1 MIQNKPLLLR
11 ALAGALICIPVY
23 ASAGNAS
30 YYNTSTEAKVFPWK
44 KNKKKETTEE
54 VSKTDFEKIAS
65 ESNLVSRGMFN
76 VYAQDGKYYFEI
88 PVSLLQ
94 RDMLVVNKLQRV
106 PFELNDAGVNR
117 GTNYETQM
125 IRFEWNKEEKKIRV
139 RQSRPLPES
148 PENDAITRSVRDNFI
163 SPLIADFKLEAC
175 NADSTSVII
184 QINDIYD
191 GSETSINNVF
201 DNINLGTSAVKDL
214 SRIMSI
220 KAFPNNIVATSE
232 LTTKVRE
239 GMSAVNVTVE
249 VSSSLVL
256 LPEKPMMGRLDDPKV
271 GYFTKDL
278 LYFSDSQ
285 QKTEEKK
292 YITRWRLE
300 PKPENREAYLRG
312 ELVEPEK
319 PIVFYIENST
329 PYRWRKYIK
338 QGIEDWQVAFERAGF
353 KNAIIAK
360 ELPPEKPIVF
370 YIENSTP
377 YRWRKYIKQ
386 GIEDWQVAF
395 ERAGF
400 KNAIIAKEL
409 PDSIA
414 ANADDINYS
423 VVTYAASSKA
433 NAMGPSIL
441 DPRSGEILEAD
452 IMWWHNVIS
461 MVQEWITVQTGAIDP
476 KARGTKLPDEMMG
489 DAIRFVACH
498 EVGHSLGLRHNMM
511 GSWTFPTDSLRSKSF
526 TDKMNS
532 TASSIMDYAR
542 YNYVAQPGDGV
553 TAVSPH
559 IGPYD
564 IFAIEYGYRWYGL
577 PTPEAEKDVLYDFL
591 NKHNGRLYK
600 YSEAQ
605 DPRSAVDPRA
615 QNEDLGDDPVR
626 SSELGIANL
635 KRIVPEI
642 IKWTTTG
649 EKGQTYEEASR
660 LYYAVITQWNNYL
673 YHVMANIGGI
683 YIENTT
689 VGDGVKTYTYVEK
702 EKQEASLDFL
712 LNEVLCYPRWLFDT
726 EISDYTFLLR
736 KNPTGVIEYAPSQI
750 LKNTQG
756 YIFWDLLS
764 NDRLMRMLENE
775 LKNGKKAFTVVEMMD
790 KMHNSIFAT
799 TIKGGTPDVM
809 ERNLQKGFLDALITA
824 AAESEGVK
832 INKQLTA
839 TSGNPYLFHHTP
851 WCSHN
856 EFAIEQAE
864 RMGARRE
871 LSFYGGQV
879 NRISDAISVKRGELL
894 RIKKLLESRRNTSDT
909 AARYHYDDM
918 ILRINT
924 ALGLKD

>member
-30 YYNTSTEAKVFPWK
+30 YYNASTEAKVFPWK

-175 NADSTSVII
+175 NADSTAVII

-300 PKPENREAYLRG
+300 PKPEDREAYLRG
-312 ELVEPEK
+312 ELVE
-319 PIVFYIENST
+319 
-329 PYRWRKYIK
+329 
-338 QGIEDWQVAFERAGF
+338 
-353 KNAIIAK
+353 
-360 ELPPEKPIVF
+360 PEKPIVF

-736 KNPTGVIEYAPSQI
+736 KNPTEVIEYAPSQI

-832 INKQLTA
+832 INKQLTT

-851 WCSHN
+851 WCSHD

>member
-30 YYNTSTEAKVFPWK
+30 YYNASTEAKVFPWK

-360 ELPPEKPIVF
+360 ELP
-370 YIENSTP
+370 
-377 YRWRKYIKQ
+377 
-386 GIEDWQVAF
+386 
-395 ERAGF
+395 
-400 KNAIIAKEL
+400 
-409 PDSIA
+409 DSIA
-414 ANADDINYS
+414 VNADDINYS

-542 YNYVAQPGDGV
+542 YNYVAQPGNGV

>member
-360 ELPPEKPIVF
+360 ELP
-370 YIENSTP
+370 
-377 YRWRKYIKQ
+377 
-386 GIEDWQVAF
+386 
-395 ERAGF
+395 
-400 KNAIIAKEL
+400 
-409 PDSIA
+409 DSIA
-414 ANADDINYS
+414 VNADDINYS

-851 WCSHN
+851 WCSHD

>member
-191 GSETSINNVF
+191 GSGTSINNVF

-220 KAFPNNIVATSE
+220 KALPNNIVATSE

-360 ELPPEKPIVF
+360 ELP
-370 YIENSTP
+370 
-377 YRWRKYIKQ
+377 
-386 GIEDWQVAF
+386 
-395 ERAGF
+395 
-400 KNAIIAKEL
+400 
-409 PDSIA
+409 DSIA
-414 ANADDINYS
+414 ENADDINYS

>member
-1 MIQNKPLLLR
+1 MIQNNPLLLR

-360 ELPPEKPIVF
+360 ELP
-370 YIENSTP
+370 
-377 YRWRKYIKQ
+377 
-386 GIEDWQVAF
+386 
-395 ERAGF
+395 
-400 KNAIIAKEL
+400 
-409 PDSIA
+409 DSIA
-414 ANADDINYS
+414 VNADDINYS

-832 INKQLTA
+832 INKQLTT

-851 WCSHN
+851 WCSHD

>member
-30 YYNTSTEAKVFPWK
+30 YYNASTEAKVFPWK

-54 VSKTDFEKIAS
+54 VSKTNFEKIAS

-175 NADSTSVII
+175 NADSTAVII

-201 DNINLGTSAVKDL
+201 DNINLGTSTIKDL

-300 PKPENREAYLRG
+300 PKPEDREAYLRG
-312 ELVEPEK
+312 ELVE
-319 PIVFYIENST
+319 
-329 PYRWRKYIK
+329 
-338 QGIEDWQVAFERAGF
+338 
-353 KNAIIAK
+353 
-360 ELPPEKPIVF
+360 PEKPIVF

-851 WCSHN
+851 WCSHD

>member
-30 YYNTSTEAKVFPWK
+30 YYNASTEAKVFPWK

-175 NADSTSVII
+175 NADSTAVII

-201 DNINLGTSAVKDL
+201 DNINLGTSAIKDL

-300 PKPENREAYLRG
+300 PKPEDREAYLRG

-360 ELPPEKPIVF
+360 ELP
-370 YIENSTP
+370 
-377 YRWRKYIKQ
+377 
-386 GIEDWQVAF
+386 
-395 ERAGF
+395 
-400 KNAIIAKEL
+400 
-409 PDSIA
+409 DSIA
-414 ANADDINYS
+414 TNADDINYS

-851 WCSHN
+851 WCSHD

>member
-30 YYNTSTEAKVFPWK
+30 YYNASTEAKVFPWK

-201 DNINLGTSAVKDL
+201 DNINLGTSAIKDL

-300 PKPENREAYLRG
+300 PKPEDREAYLRG
-312 ELVEPEK
+312 ELVE
-319 PIVFYIENST
+319 
-329 PYRWRKYIK
+329 
-338 QGIEDWQVAFERAGF
+338 
-353 KNAIIAK
+353 
-360 ELPPEKPIVF
+360 PEKPIVF

-851 WCSHN
+851 WCRHD

>member
-30 YYNTSTEAKVFPWK
+30 YYNASTEAKVFPWK

-191 GSETSINNVF
+191 GAETSINNVF

-360 ELPPEKPIVF
+360 ELP
-370 YIENSTP
+370 
-377 YRWRKYIKQ
+377 
-386 GIEDWQVAF
+386 
-395 ERAGF
+395 
-400 KNAIIAKEL
+400 
-409 PDSIA
+409 DSIA
-414 ANADDINYS
+414 VNADDINYS

>member
-30 YYNTSTEAKVFPWK
+30 YYNASTEAKVFPWK

-175 NADSTSVII
+175 NADSTAVII

-201 DNINLGTSAVKDL
+201 DNINLGTSAIKDL

-300 PKPENREAYLRG
+300 PKPEDREAYLRG
-312 ELVEPEK
+312 ELVE
-319 PIVFYIENST
+319 
-329 PYRWRKYIK
+329 
-338 QGIEDWQVAFERAGF
+338 
-353 KNAIIAK
+353 
-360 ELPPEKPIVF
+360 PEKPIVF

-423 VVTYAASSKA
+423 MVTYAASSKA

-461 MVQEWITVQTGAIDP
+461 MVQEWITVQNGAIDP

-702 EKQEASLDFL
+702 EKQKASLDFL

-851 WCSHN
+851 WCSHD

>member
-30 YYNTSTEAKVFPWK
+30 YYNASTEAKVFPWK

-94 RDMLVVNKLQRV
+94 RDMLVVNKLQKV

-201 DNINLGTSAVKDL
+201 DNINLGTSAIKDL

-300 PKPENREAYLRG
+300 PKPEDREAYLRG
-312 ELVEPEK
+312 ELVE
-319 PIVFYIENST
+319 
-329 PYRWRKYIK
+329 
-338 QGIEDWQVAFERAGF
+338 
-353 KNAIIAK
+353 
-360 ELPPEKPIVF
+360 PEKPIVF

-824 AAESEGVK
+824 AAENEGVK

-851 WCSHN
+851 WCSHD

-894 RIKKLLESRRNTSDT
+894 RIKKLLDSRRNTSDT

>member
-30 YYNTSTEAKVFPWK
+30 YYNASTEAKVFPWK

-201 DNINLGTSAVKDL
+201 DNINLGTSAIKDL

-300 PKPENREAYLRG
+300 PKPEDREAYLRG
-312 ELVEPEK
+312 ELVE
-319 PIVFYIENST
+319 
-329 PYRWRKYIK
+329 
-338 QGIEDWQVAFERAGF
+338 
-353 KNAIIAK
+353 
-360 ELPPEKPIVF
+360 PEKPIVF

-591 NKHNGRLYK
+591 NEHNGRLYK

-689 VGDGVKTYTYVEK
+689 AGDGVKTYTYVEK

-851 WCSHN
+851 WCSHD

>member
-54 VSKTDFEKIAS
+54 VSKTDFEKVAS

-106 PFELNDAGVNR
+106 PFELNDAGVNH

-175 NADSTSVII
+175 NADSTAVII

-201 DNINLGTSAVKDL
+201 DNINLGTSAIKDL

-300 PKPENREAYLRG
+300 PKPEDREAYLRG
-312 ELVEPEK
+312 ELVE
-319 PIVFYIENST
+319 
-329 PYRWRKYIK
+329 
-338 QGIEDWQVAFERAGF
+338 
-353 KNAIIAK
+353 
-360 ELPPEKPIVF
+360 PEKPIVF

-851 WCSHN
+851 WCSHD

>member
-30 YYNTSTEAKVFPWK
+30 YYNASTEAKVFPWK

-65 ESNLVSRGMFN
+65 ESNLISRGMFN

-175 NADSTSVII
+175 NADSTAVII

-201 DNINLGTSAVKDL
+201 DNINLGTSAIKDL

-300 PKPENREAYLRG
+300 PKPEDREAYLRG

-360 ELPPEKPIVF
+360 ELP
-370 YIENSTP
+370 
-377 YRWRKYIKQ
+377 
-386 GIEDWQVAF
+386 
-395 ERAGF
+395 
-400 KNAIIAKEL
+400 
-409 PDSIA
+409 DSIA
-414 ANADDINYS
+414 TNADDINYS

-851 WCSHN
+851 WCSHD

>member
-1 MIQNKPLLLR
+1 MIQNNPLLLR

-30 YYNTSTEAKVFPWK
+30 YYNASTEAKVFPWK

-175 NADSTSVII
+175 NADSTAVII

-201 DNINLGTSAVKDL
+201 DNINLGTSAIKDL

-300 PKPENREAYLRG
+300 PKPEDREAYLRG
-312 ELVEPEK
+312 ELVE
-319 PIVFYIENST
+319 
-329 PYRWRKYIK
+329 
-338 QGIEDWQVAFERAGF
+338 
-353 KNAIIAK
+353 
-360 ELPPEKPIVF
+360 PEKPIVF

>member
-1 MIQNKPLLLR
+1 MTLNRTLWATILV
-11 ALAGALICIPVY
+11 GASFAIPVK
-23 ASAGNAS
+23 ASLRCNNEFHTFEVPGL
-30 YYNTSTEAKVFPWK
+30 F
-44 KNKKKETTEE
+44 KKKK
-54 VSKTDFEKIAS
+54 SGTDTLSVKSDYEKIATRA
-65 ESNLVSRGMFN
+65 NLQGKGMFD
-76 VYAQDGKYYFEI
+76 VYKQDSKYYFEV
-88 PVSLLQ
+88 PVSLLG
-94 RDMLVVNKLQRV
+94 RDMLVVNKLQKV
-106 PFELNDAGVNR
+106 PLELNDAGVNR

-125 IRFEWNKEEKKIRV
+125 VRFEWDRAAKKILV
-139 RQSRPLPES
+139 RQMRPMPES
-148 PENDAITRSVRDNFI
+148 PEGDAITRSVRNNFI
-163 SPLIADFKLEAC
+163 SPLIADFKVEAC
-175 NADSTSVII
+175 NQDSTSVLI
-184 QINDIYD
+184 QVNDIYD

-214 SRIMSI
+214 SRILSI
-220 KAFPNNIVATSE
+220 KAFDNNVVATSE
-232 LTTKVRE
+232 LTTTVHE
-239 GMSAVNVTVE
+239 GMSSVNVTVE

-256 LPEKPMMGRLDDPKV
+256 LPEQPMMGRLDNPKV

-278 LYFSDSQ
+278 LYFSDAQ

-300 PKPENREAYLRG
+300 PKPEDREAYLRG
-312 ELVEPEK
+312 ELVEPAK

-360 ELPPEKPIVF
+360 
-370 YIENSTP
+370 
-377 YRWRKYIKQ
+377 
-386 GIEDWQVAF
+386 D
-395 ERAGF
+395 
-400 KNAIIAKEL
+400 L

-414 ANADDINYS
+414 ADTDDINYS
-423 VVTYAASSKA
+423 VLTYAASSKA

-461 MVQEWITVQTGAIDP
+461 MVQEWITVQTGAINP
-476 KARGTKLPDEMMG
+476 EARGVKLPDDMMG

-511 GSWTFPTDSLRSKSF
+511 GSWTFPTDSLRSKTF
-526 TDKMNS
+526 TEKMNS

-542 YNYVAQPGDGV
+542 YNYVAQPEDGV
-553 TAVSPH
+553 IAVSPH

-564 IFAIEYGYRWYGL
+564 LFAIEYGYRWYGL
-577 PTPEAEKDVLYDFL
+577 PSPEAEKEVLYDFL
-591 NKHNGRLYK
+591 SRHTDRLYK

-605 DPRSAVDPRA
+605 DPRAAVDPRA

-626 SSELGIANL
+626 SSQLGIANL

-660 LYYAVITQWNNYL
+660 LYYAVIMQWNNYL

-689 VGDGVKTYTYVEK
+689 VGDGVKTYTFVEK
-702 EKQEASLDFL
+702 EKQEAALDFL

-736 KNPTGVIEYAPSQI
+736 KNPTGVVEYAPNQI

-775 LKNGKKAFTVVEMMD
+775 QKNGKKAFTVVELMD
-790 KMHNSIFAT
+790 KMHQSIFAT
-799 TIKGGTPDVM
+799 TIKGETPDVM
-809 ERNLQKGFLDALITA
+809 DRNLQKGFLDALITA
-824 AAESEGVK
+824 AAENEGVK
-832 INKQLTA
+832 INKNLV
-839 TSGNPYLFHHTP
+839 TSNNPYLLHDQP
-851 WCSHN
+851 RCSCD
-856 EFAIEQAE
+856 EFTFEYAE
-864 RMGARRE
+864 RMGAKRE

-894 RIKKLLESRRNTSDT
+894 RIKRLLEARRGGADT
-909 AARYHYDDM
+909 ATRYHYDDM

-924 ALGLKD
+924 ALGL

>member
-30 YYNTSTEAKVFPWK
+30 YYNASTEAKVFPWK

-65 ESNLVSRGMFN
+65 ESNLVSHGMFN

-300 PKPENREAYLRG
+300 PKPEDREAYLRG
-312 ELVEPEK
+312 ELVE
-319 PIVFYIENST
+319 
-329 PYRWRKYIK
+329 
-338 QGIEDWQVAFERAGF
+338 
-353 KNAIIAK
+353 
-360 ELPPEKPIVF
+360 PEKPIVF

-851 WCSHN
+851 WCSHD

>member
-30 YYNTSTEAKVFPWK
+30 YYNASTEAKVFPWK

-88 PVSLLQ
+88 PMSLLQ

-175 NADSTSVII
+175 NTDSTAVII

-191 GSETSINNVF
+191 GSETSINNIF
-201 DNINLGTSAVKDL
+201 DNINLGTSAIKDL

-271 GYFTKDL
+271 GCFTKDL

-300 PKPENREAYLRG
+300 PKPEDREAYLRG
-312 ELVEPEK
+312 ELVE
-319 PIVFYIENST
+319 
-329 PYRWRKYIK
+329 
-338 QGIEDWQVAFERAGF
+338 
-353 KNAIIAK
+353 
-360 ELPPEKPIVF
+360 PEKPIVF

-832 INKQLTA
+832 INKQPTA

-851 WCSHN
+851 WCSHD

>member
-360 ELPPEKPIVF
+360 ELP
-370 YIENSTP
+370 
-377 YRWRKYIKQ
+377 
-386 GIEDWQVAF
+386 
-395 ERAGF
+395 
-400 KNAIIAKEL
+400 
-409 PDSIA
+409 DSIA

-712 LNEVLCYPRWLFDT
+712 LDEVLCYPRWLFDT

-832 INKQLTA
+832 INKQLTT

-851 WCSHN
+851 WCSHD

>member
-175 NADSTSVII
+175 NADSTAVII

-312 ELVEPEK
+312 ELVE
-319 PIVFYIENST
+319 
-329 PYRWRKYIK
+329 
-338 QGIEDWQVAFERAGF
+338 
-353 KNAIIAK
+353 
-360 ELPPEKPIVF
+360 PEKPIVF

-832 INKQLTA
+832 INKQLTT

>member
-175 NADSTSVII
+175 NTDSTAVII

-201 DNINLGTSAVKDL
+201 DNINLGTSAIKDL

-360 ELPPEKPIVF
+360 ELP
-370 YIENSTP
+370 
-377 YRWRKYIKQ
+377 
-386 GIEDWQVAF
+386 
-395 ERAGF
+395 
-400 KNAIIAKEL
+400 
-409 PDSIA
+409 DSIA
-414 ANADDINYS
+414 VNADDINYS

>member
-175 NADSTSVII
+175 NADSTAVII

-360 ELPPEKPIVF
+360 ELP
-370 YIENSTP
+370 
-377 YRWRKYIKQ
+377 
-386 GIEDWQVAF
+386 
-395 ERAGF
+395 
-400 KNAIIAKEL
+400 
-409 PDSIA
+409 DSIA
-414 ANADDINYS
+414 VNADDINYS

-851 WCSHN
+851 WCSHD

>member
-30 YYNTSTEAKVFPWK
+30 YYNASTEAKVFPWK

-148 PENDAITRSVRDNFI
+148 PENDAITRSVHDNFI

-201 DNINLGTSAVKDL
+201 DNINLGTSAIKDL

-300 PKPENREAYLRG
+300 PKPEDREAYLRG
-312 ELVEPEK
+312 ELVE
-319 PIVFYIENST
+319 
-329 PYRWRKYIK
+329 
-338 QGIEDWQVAFERAGF
+338 
-353 KNAIIAK
+353 
-360 ELPPEKPIVF
+360 PEKPIVF

-851 WCSHN
+851 WCSHD

>member
-312 ELVEPEK
+312 ELVE
-319 PIVFYIENST
+319 
-329 PYRWRKYIK
+329 
-338 QGIEDWQVAFERAGF
+338 
-353 KNAIIAK
+353 
-360 ELPPEKPIVF
+360 PEKPIVF

-799 TIKGGTPDVM
+799 TIKGDTPDVM

>member
-30 YYNTSTEAKVFPWK
+30 YYNASTEAKVFPWK

-175 NADSTSVII
+175 NADSTAVII

-201 DNINLGTSAVKDL
+201 DNINLGTSAIKDL

-300 PKPENREAYLRG
+300 PKPEDREAYLRG
-312 ELVEPEK
+312 ELVE
-319 PIVFYIENST
+319 
-329 PYRWRKYIK
+329 
-338 QGIEDWQVAFERAGF
+338 
-353 KNAIIAK
+353 
-360 ELPPEKPIVF
+360 PEKPIVF

-526 TDKMNS
+526 TDKINS

-851 WCSHN
+851 WCSHD

>member
-30 YYNTSTEAKVFPWK
+30 YYNASTEAKVFPWK

-65 ESNLVSRGMFN
+65 ESNLISRGMFN

-163 SPLIADFKLEAC
+163 SPFIADFKLEAC
-175 NADSTSVII
+175 NADSTAVII

-201 DNINLGTSAVKDL
+201 DNINLGTSAIKDL

-300 PKPENREAYLRG
+300 PKPEDREAYLRG
-312 ELVEPEK
+312 ELVE
-319 PIVFYIENST
+319 
-329 PYRWRKYIK
+329 
-338 QGIEDWQVAFERAGF
+338 
-353 KNAIIAK
+353 
-360 ELPPEKPIVF
+360 PEKPIVF

-851 WCSHN
+851 WCSHD

>member
-30 YYNTSTEAKVFPWK
+30 YYNASTEAKVFPWK

-65 ESNLVSRGMFN
+65 ESNLVSHGMFN

-175 NADSTSVII
+175 NTDSTAVII

-201 DNINLGTSAVKDL
+201 DNINLGTSAIKDL

-300 PKPENREAYLRG
+300 PKPEDREAYLRG
-312 ELVEPEK
+312 ELVE
-319 PIVFYIENST
+319 
-329 PYRWRKYIK
+329 
-338 QGIEDWQVAFERAGF
+338 
-353 KNAIIAK
+353 
-360 ELPPEKPIVF
+360 PEKPIVF

-824 AAESEGVK
+824 AAENEGVK
-832 INKQLTA
+832 INKQLTT

-851 WCSHN
+851 WCSHD

>member
-54 VSKTDFEKIAS
+54 VSKTDFEKVAS

-175 NADSTSVII
+175 NADSTAVII

-201 DNINLGTSAVKDL
+201 DNINLGTSAIKDL

-300 PKPENREAYLRG
+300 PKPEDREAYLRG
-312 ELVEPEK
+312 ELVE
-319 PIVFYIENST
+319 
-329 PYRWRKYIK
+329 
-338 QGIEDWQVAFERAGF
+338 
-353 KNAIIAK
+353 
-360 ELPPEKPIVF
+360 PEKPIVF

-832 INKQLTA
+832 INKQLTT

-851 WCSHN
+851 WCSHD

>member
-360 ELPPEKPIVF
+360 ELP
-370 YIENSTP
+370 
-377 YRWRKYIKQ
+377 
-386 GIEDWQVAF
+386 
-395 ERAGF
+395 
-400 KNAIIAKEL
+400 
-409 PDSIA
+409 DSIA
-414 ANADDINYS
+414 VNADDINYS

-712 LNEVLCYPRWLFDT
+712 LDEVLCYPRWLFDT

-775 LKNGKKAFTVVEMMD
+775 LKNGKKAFTVVKMMD

>member
-1 MIQNKPLLLR
+1 MIILPRTYATVPNKPLLLR

-30 YYNTSTEAKVFPWK
+30 YYNASTEAKVFPWK

-175 NADSTSVII
+175 NADSTAVII

-201 DNINLGTSAVKDL
+201 DNINLGTSAIKDL

-300 PKPENREAYLRG
+300 PKPEDREAYLRG
-312 ELVEPEK
+312 ELVE
-319 PIVFYIENST
+319 
-329 PYRWRKYIK
+329 
-338 QGIEDWQVAFERAGF
+338 
-353 KNAIIAK
+353 
-360 ELPPEKPIVF
+360 PEKPIVF

-577 PTPEAEKDVLYDFL
+577 PTPEAEKNVLYDFL

-824 AAESEGVK
+824 AAENEGVK

-851 WCSHN
+851 WCSHD

>member
-30 YYNTSTEAKVFPWK
+30 YYNASTEAKVFPWK

-175 NADSTSVII
+175 NADSTAVII

-312 ELVEPEK
+312 ELVE
-319 PIVFYIENST
+319 
-329 PYRWRKYIK
+329 
-338 QGIEDWQVAFERAGF
+338 
-353 KNAIIAK
+353 
-360 ELPPEKPIVF
+360 PEKPIVF

-832 INKQLTA
+832 INKQLTT

>member
-312 ELVEPEK
+312 ELVE
-319 PIVFYIENST
+319 
-329 PYRWRKYIK
+329 
-338 QGIEDWQVAFERAGF
+338 
-353 KNAIIAK
+353 
-360 ELPPEKPIVF
+360 PEKPIVF

-756 YIFWDLLS
+756 YISWDLLS

>member
-360 ELPPEKPIVF
+360 ELP
-370 YIENSTP
+370 
-377 YRWRKYIKQ
+377 
-386 GIEDWQVAF
+386 
-395 ERAGF
+395 
-400 KNAIIAKEL
+400 
-409 PDSIA
+409 DSIA
-414 ANADDINYS
+414 VNADDINYS

-660 LYYAVITQWNNYL
+660 QYYAVITQWNNYL

>member
-30 YYNTSTEAKVFPWK
+30 YYNASTEAKVFPWK

-300 PKPENREAYLRG
+300 PKPEDREAYLRG
-312 ELVEPEK
+312 ELVE
-319 PIVFYIENST
+319 
-329 PYRWRKYIK
+329 
-338 QGIEDWQVAFERAGF
+338 
-353 KNAIIAK
+353 
-360 ELPPEKPIVF
+360 PEKPIVF

-577 PTPEAEKDVLYDFL
+577 STPEAEKDVLYDFL

-615 QNEDLGDDPVR
+615 QNEDLGDDSVR

-851 WCSHN
+851 WCSHD

>member
-1 MIQNKPLLLR
+1 MIQNNPLLLR

-30 YYNTSTEAKVFPWK
+30 YYNASTEAKVFPWK

-175 NADSTSVII
+175 NADSTAVII

-201 DNINLGTSAVKDL
+201 DNINLGTSAIKDL

-300 PKPENREAYLRG
+300 PKPEDREAYLRG
-312 ELVEPEK
+312 ELVE
-319 PIVFYIENST
+319 
-329 PYRWRKYIK
+329 
-338 QGIEDWQVAFERAGF
+338 
-353 KNAIIAK
+353 
-360 ELPPEKPIVF
+360 PEKPIVF

-712 LNEVLCYPRWLFDT
+712 LNEDLCYPRWLFDT

-851 WCSHN
+851 WCSHD

>member
-1 MIQNKPLLLR
+1 MIQNNPLLLR

-30 YYNTSTEAKVFPWK
+30 YYNASTEAKVFPWK

-175 NADSTSVII
+175 NADSTAVII

-201 DNINLGTSAVKDL
+201 DNINLGTSAIKDL

-300 PKPENREAYLRG
+300 PKPEDREAYLRG
-312 ELVEPEK
+312 ELVE
-319 PIVFYIENST
+319 
-329 PYRWRKYIK
+329 
-338 QGIEDWQVAFERAGF
+338 
-353 KNAIIAK
+353 
-360 ELPPEKPIVF
+360 PEKPIVF

-489 DAIRFVACH
+489 NAIRFVACH

-851 WCSHN
+851 WCSHD

>member
-30 YYNTSTEAKVFPWK
+30 YYNASTEAKVFPWK

-175 NADSTSVII
+175 NTDSTAVII

-201 DNINLGTSAVKDL
+201 DNINLGTSAIKDL

-300 PKPENREAYLRG
+300 PKPEDREAYLRG
-312 ELVEPEK
+312 ELVE
-319 PIVFYIENST
+319 
-329 PYRWRKYIK
+329 
-338 QGIEDWQVAFERAGF
+338 
-353 KNAIIAK
+353 
-360 ELPPEKPIVF
+360 PEKPIVF

-635 KRIVPEI
+635 KRIVPDI

-851 WCSHN
+851 WCRHD

>member
-1 MIQNKPLLLR
+1 MIQNNPLLLR

-360 ELPPEKPIVF
+360 ELP
-370 YIENSTP
+370 
-377 YRWRKYIKQ
+377 
-386 GIEDWQVAF
+386 
-395 ERAGF
+395 
-400 KNAIIAKEL
+400 
-409 PDSIA
+409 DSIA
-414 ANADDINYS
+414 VNADDINYS

-736 KNPTGVIEYAPSQI
+736 KNPTGVIKYAPSQI

>member
-232 LTTKVRE
+232 LTTKVHE

-353 KNAIIAK
+353 KNAII
-360 ELPPEKPIVF
+360 
-370 YIENSTP
+370 
-377 YRWRKYIKQ
+377 
-386 GIEDWQVAF
+386 D
-395 ERAGF
+395 
-400 KNAIIAKEL
+400 KEL

-414 ANADDINYS
+414 VNADDINYS